1 MLVNIK
7 CAPDDK
13 GTVDLICYNHAIL
26 TGLRGGQTL
35 NVRVAGGVSGAVAVG
50 DLVVGF
56 ADRGGVARVIG

>member
-1 MLVNIK
+1 MTK
-7 CAPDDK
+7 A
-13 GTVDLICYNHAIL
+13 VDLICYTHAIL
-26 TGLRGGQTL
+26 TGLRGGQAL

>member
-1 MLVNIK
+1 MTK
-7 CAPDDK
+7 A
-13 GTVDLICYNHAIL
+13 VDLICYTHAIL